1 MSQAEILEI
10 FCKCAETDYVIFVLR
25 GVIMKVPRK
34 MSIFRSVGGVLGMLL
49 LTVSFQNC
57 GKAGF
62 DTELSSTDE
71 SSSDLALTNKYG
83 SNYASKV
90 ANIPF
95 AYEATFDTISFNSC
109 AYSQLPA
116 SSKKGGFYTIK
127 AGAYTTKGGLKI
139 NDAFYQYM
147 SDNFSPVYPNTE
159 ITREEM
165 KEYLSDSPV
174 NKDTQLI
181 LGMRSASNFLDGSK
195 IKSSDSSEAAAL
207 PLLSTLATAEI
218 LETALNQRVY
228 NSYLATGAGD
238 GVYESYF
245 PFSTELRNF
254 EIDILSNSVGL
265 LSQFMTNASSSM
277 RIILGY
283 SVKDSDEM
291 DVLNPNTGDALKSIS
306 KAYGRA
312 YKFSFTAPY
321 RSGAH
326 LSNPQ
331 TVLSSV
337 SEYDLLKNSTTTGSW
352 TCDPL
357 KRLVVVRWQD
367 LQNDPNACIPMSID
381 ELNSNGNREK
391 LAVIRRHL
399 PADKWDVSFNSNN
412 RYGPCAV
419 AKQEVNVSCYDES
432 EITKISK
439 ISVDPNTGV
448 ALSKPIDNPYKV
460 QYDLTYECSQPETN
474 IVPSNQLATL
484 RLCAKFIS
492 FCERN

>member
-1 MSQAEILEI
+1 MSQAENLEI
-10 FCKCAETDYVIFVLR
+10 FFKCAETDYGILVVR

-83 SNYASKV
+83 SNYATKV

-127 AGAYTTKGGLKI
+127 AGAYTNKGGLKI
-139 NDAFYQYM
+139 NDDFFQYM
-147 SDNFSPVYPNTE
+147 KDNFGPVYPNTE
-159 ITREEM
+159 ITRDEM

-181 LGMRSASNFLDGSK
+181 LGMRSASNFLSGYEK
-195 IKSSDSSEAAAL
+195 IKSSDNEAAGL

-228 NSYLATGAGD
+228 NSYLSTGGGD

-245 PFSTELRNF
+245 PFSTELKNF
-254 EIDILSNSVGL
+254 EMDMLWNSAPATVDTIMD
-265 LSQFMTNASSSM
+265 SFSSM
-277 RIILGY
+277 RMILAY
-283 SVKDSDEM
+283 SVKDSIAF
-291 DVLNPNTGDALKSIS
+291 DVLNPDTGSSLNSIS

-312 YKFSFTAPY
+312 YKLSFAAPY
-321 RSGAH
+321 KAGAH
-326 LSNPQ
+326 LGNPR
-331 TVLSSV
+331 TTLSAV
-337 SEYDLLKNSTTTGSW
+337 QEYDLLKSSTATGTW
-352 TCDPL
+352 TCDAKKKL
-357 KRLVVVRWQD
+357 MIMRWQD
-367 LQNDPNACIPMSID
+367 VEKTPALCPPMTAA
-381 ELNSNGNREK
+381 EMLANRAA
-391 LAVIRRHL
+391 LAVVRRHL
-399 PADKWDVSFNSNN
+399 PADKWDVNLAVSQ
-412 RYGPCAV
+412 PCAV
-419 AKQEVNVSCYDES
+419 PKEGVSCYNES
-432 EITKISK
+432 SIVNTISN
-439 ISVDPNTGV
+439 V
-448 ALSKPIDNPYKV
+448 DNPNKV
-460 QYDLTYECSQPETN
+460 DYSLTMECFQDNAN
-474 IVPSNQLATL
+474 ITYSGGTRPNP
-484 RLCAKFIS
+484 LCAKFIS